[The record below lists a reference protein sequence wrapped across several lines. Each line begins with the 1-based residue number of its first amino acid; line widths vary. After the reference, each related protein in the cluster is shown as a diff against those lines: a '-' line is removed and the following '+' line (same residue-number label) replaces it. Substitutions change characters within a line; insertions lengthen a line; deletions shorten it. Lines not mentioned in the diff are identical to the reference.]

1 VGENSLNN
9 SYNSFN
15 KTFLFN
21 IKLRFMVHEIPNDV
35 ITFCKNIFQQAM
47 SRGYD
52 GSSDSKITECKAYSE
67 LQNSDDRF
75 KVSIIQYAT
84 YILVSKHPI
93 YITGNYKYQEFLKRL
108 LILLFK
114 SEVKIEEADLIGI
127 CDYLVVTIVEDVYWG
142 TSHYHFPYTSFSNFI
157 ENYLQSNTLSD
168 NLDKAIRSLIRKKGA
183 NKEDILFNERIDR
196 ILNAKNSDGTFDIT
210 HYIFKN
216 DEFGQSAYHFFDE
229 NKGNEHFEELS
240 ALLLVEEFEKNTPT
254 KKWEKRAEIIVSKID
269 KIALGQFITTV
280 SDITITHLEKC
291 HKQPQLWAVEFEYN
305 NSQGYRYN
313 DRIFASKNEA
323 VLRRLVWLL
332 PYLSEQMEVV
342 EKVSALGLI
351 CYKKYSGV
359 GGLLPSVGSA
369 SLYALTNLPN
379 AKGVSQLTKYNQK
392 ISNLTIKKTIDK
404 YLKEIALKSGKTP
417 HEIEEE
423 SLPTFGLDNSHSS
436 TTVFGD
442 YKAVF
447 NIISNTK
454 IHAIWYDAH
463 GKTFKSASSIIKEQF
478 PKELKDFTAKT
489 KLIQEQ
495 LSFQAKRIE
504 EIYLLDRQWQYTNWE
519 ALYNRVG
526 VLTFLAQKL
535 VWEFETE
542 GTKQTGMY
550 QNGQFVNA
558 LGHPLS
564 ILPEKTIVRLWHP
577 VIATMEA
584 VSQWR
589 EFVFQRN
596 IVQPF
601 KQVYREIYIITD
613 AELNTQSYSNRFA
626 AHILKNY
633 QFGALCK
640 TREWMGYNQF
650 HHDGGMPTKK
660 LKNHNLSVEYWI
672 NHTNTEDYV
681 ATDQVCFLRNHV
693 RIDLNVIPPIIFSE
707 TMRDVDMFVAVCSV
721 GGDPAWRDNGGAH
734 QYHAYWESYSF
745 GNLNETAKVRKSILE
760 KILPKLKI
768 AKVAHIEDKFLVV
781 KGTYRSYKIHL
792 GSTNILMTPNDQYL
806 CIVPDRSK
814 PKDEGVY
821 LPFEGDAGLSV
832 IISKAF
838 LLAADD
844 KITDSTITRQIL
856 I

>member
-1 VGENSLNN
+1 
-9 SYNSFN
+9 
-15 KTFLFN
+15 
-21 IKLRFMVHEIPNDV
+21 MVHEIPNDIIV
-35 ITFCKNIFQQAM
+35 FCKKIFQQAM
-47 SRGYD
+47 SQ
-52 GSSDSKITECKAYSE
+52 SSDWSNDFKITDSKVYSE
-67 LQNSDDRF
+67 LQNIDDSF
-75 KVSIIQYAT
+75 KVSIIQYCT
-84 YILVSKHPI
+84 YVVVNKHPI
-93 YITGNYKYQEFLKRL
+93 YITGNYKYQEFLKKL
-108 LILLFK
+108 LTLLFK
-114 SEVKIEEADLIGI
+114 SEIKIQEQELIRI
-127 CDYLVVTIVEDVYWG
+127 CDYLVETIVEDVYYG
-142 TSHYHFPYTSFSNFI
+142 TSHYHFPYSHFSYFI
-157 ENYLQSNTLSD
+157 ENYLVSNTLSED
-168 NLDKAIRSLIRKKGA
+168 LDKSIRSLIRKKGA
-183 NKEDILFNERIDR
+183 NKDDILFNERIDR
-196 ILNAKNSDGTFDIT
+196 ILNAKNSDGIFDIA

-216 DEFGQSAYHFFDE
+216 DEFGQLAFHFF
-229 NKGNEHFEELS
+229 NKNKTSEHFEELT
-240 ALLLVEEFEKNTPT
+240 ALLLIEEYEKNTPT
-254 KKWEKRAEIIVSKID
+254 KKWEKRAEILLSKID
-269 KIALGQFITTV
+269 KIELGQIII
-280 SDITITHLEKC
+280 SLADITIDHLEKC

-305 NSQGYRYN
+305 NSNGYRYN

-332 PYLSEQMEVV
+332 PYLSGQLDVV
-342 EKVSALGLI
+342 EKISTLGLI
-351 CYKKYSGV
+351 SYKKYSGV

-369 SLYALTNLPN
+369 SMYALANLPN
-379 AKGVSQLTKYNQK
+379 QKGVQYLTKYNQK
-392 ISNLTIKKTIDK
+392 ISNLIIRKSIDK
-404 YLKEIALKSGKTP
+404 YLKEIATKSGKTP
-417 HEIEEE
+417 YEIEEE
-423 SLPTFGLDNSHSS
+423 SLPTFGLDNSHSGTS
-436 TTVFGD
+436 VFGD

-454 IHAIWYDAH
+454 IQAIWYDTQV
-463 GKTFKSASSIIKEQF
+463 KMFKSAPNTIKEQF

-489 KLIQEQ
+489 KSIQEQ

-504 EIYLLDRQWQYTNWE
+504 DMYFLDRQWQYDNWS
-519 ALYNRVG
+519 AIYNRAG

-542 GTKQTGMY
+542 GVRQTGIY

-564 ILPEKTIVRLWHP
+564 ILTEKTIVRLWHP
-577 VIATMEA
+577 VTSTMEA

-589 EFVFQRN
+589 DFVFQNN

-693 RIDLNVIPPIIFSE
+693 RIDLNVIPPIVFSE

-792 GSTNILMTPNDQYL
+792 GSTNILMTPNEQYL

-838 LLAADD
+838 LLSADD
-844 KITDSTITRQIL
+844 KITDSTITRQIR

>member
-1 VGENSLNN
+1 M
-9 SYNSFN
+9 
-15 KTFLFN
+15 
-21 IKLRFMVHEIPNDV
+21 IHEIPNDV
-35 ITFCKNIFQQAM
+35 IVFCKKIFQQALKNRN
-47 SRGYD
+47 SKGED
-52 GSSDSKITECKAYSE
+52 DFKITDCESYSQ
-67 LQNSDDRF
+67 LQNSEDRYKF
-75 KVSIIQYAT
+75 LTIQYCI
-84 YILVSKHPI
+84 YVIVGKHLS
-93 YITGNYKYQEFLKRL
+93 YMTGNYDYQELIKK
-108 LILLFK
+108 ILLSLLK
-114 SEVKIEEADLIGI
+114 SEIKIRECEIIEI
-127 CDYLVVTIVEDVYWG
+127 CDYLVETVKENVEWSKV
-142 TSHYHFPYTSFSNFI
+142 HYHFPYTHFLNFI
-157 ENYLQSNTLSD
+157 ENYLNINPLSVE
-168 NLDKAIRSLIRKKGA
+168 LDKSIRSLTRKISS

-196 ILNAKNSDGTFDIT
+196 ILNAKNSSGRFDIAQ
-210 HYIFKN
+210 YIFKD
-216 DEFGQSAYHFFDE
+216 DEFGELAYHFFDKNIE
-229 NKGNEHFEELS
+229 NEHFKELA
-240 ALLLVEEFEKNTPT
+240 ALLLVEEYEKNTPT
-254 KKWEKRAEIIVSKID
+254 KKWEKRAEILVSKID
-269 KIALGQFITTV
+269 KIGLGQIITTV

-291 HKQPQLWAVEFEYN
+291 HKQQQLRNVNFGYN
-305 NSQGYRYN
+305 NSQSYGYNGR
-313 DRIFASKNEA
+313 FFSSKNEA

-332 PYLSEQMEVV
+332 PYLSEQLDVV
-342 EKVSALGLI
+342 EKVSTLGLM
-351 CYKKYSGV
+351 CYKKYPEI

-369 SLYALTNLPN
+369 SMYALANLPN
-379 AKGVSQLTKYNQK
+379 QKGVSYLTKYNQK
-392 ISNLTIKKTIDK
+392 ISNLTIKKSIDK
-404 YLKEIALKSGKTP
+404 HLKEIALKSGKTP
-417 HEIEEE
+417 YEIEEE
-423 SLPTFGLDNSHSS
+423 SLPTFGLDNSHSGTS
-436 TTVFGD
+436 VFGD
-442 YKAVF
+442 YKAAF

-454 IHAIWYDAH
+454 IQTTWYDTQ
-463 GKTFKSASSIIKEQF
+463 GKMFKSAPNIIKEQF

-489 KLIQEQ
+489 KSIQEQ

-504 EIYLLDRQWQYTNWE
+504 EIYLLDRQWQYDNWS
-519 ALYNRVG
+519 AIYNRVG

-542 GTKQTGMY
+542 GIKQTGFY

-558 LGHPLS
+558 LGDPLS
-564 ILPEKTIVRLWHP
+564 ILAGKTVVRLWHP
-577 VIATMEA
+577 VTSTMET

-589 EFVFQRN
+589 DFVFQNN

-650 HHDGGMPTKK
+650 HYDGGMPTKK
-660 LKNHNLSVEYWI
+660 LKNLNLSVEFWI
-672 NHTNTEDYV
+672 NHTNTENYV
-681 ATDQVCFLRNHV
+681 ATDQVCFLRNNA
-693 RIDLNVIPPIIFSE
+693 RIDLILIPPIVFSE